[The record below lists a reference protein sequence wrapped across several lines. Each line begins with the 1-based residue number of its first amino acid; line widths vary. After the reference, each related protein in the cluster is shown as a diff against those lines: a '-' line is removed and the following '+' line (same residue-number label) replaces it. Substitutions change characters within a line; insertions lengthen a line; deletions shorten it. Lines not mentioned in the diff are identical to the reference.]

1 MLNWMKQTLIWLNL
15 QRDGTGTGL
24 SNITDT
30 FAKTLQLQI
39 SVLYQNKYVFK
50 AGLSSSYDFSG
61 QNVKK

>member
-39 SVLYQNKYVFK
+39 SVLYQNK
-50 AGLSSSYDFSG
+50 
-61 QNVKK
+61 